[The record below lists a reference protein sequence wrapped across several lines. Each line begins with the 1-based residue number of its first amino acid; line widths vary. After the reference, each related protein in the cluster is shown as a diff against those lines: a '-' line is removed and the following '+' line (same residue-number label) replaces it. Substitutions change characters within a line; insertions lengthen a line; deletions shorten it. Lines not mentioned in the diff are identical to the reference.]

1 MLLAFG
7 DNIDWAPYE
16 ERELTRYTV
25 NTILSYEDLKEDQR
39 AGRYNP
45 LKQLSEKEDYE
56 ERMRDILCMMMG
68 ECSAEFEKL
77 PCLLDTDILRNILYD
92 GVWNRYRSIQE
103 KEKETDRRE
112 DEKTMTKNPYD
123 VLGVSPNASDD
134 EVKRAYR
141 DLSRSTIRMPM

>member
-1 MLLAFG
+1 MDA
-7 DNIDWAPYE
+7 
-16 ERELTRYTV
+16 
-25 NTILSYEDLKEDQR
+25 YEDLKEDQR

-77 PCLLDTDILRNILYD
+77 PCLLDIDILRNILYD

-112 DEKTMTKNPYD
+112 DEKN
-123 VLGVSPNASDD
+123 ND
-134 EVKRAYR
+134 EKGKKADIVVFDGNLFETAIEEIR
-141 DLSRSTIRMPM
+141 SRKVEVTFLNGRIVYSHE